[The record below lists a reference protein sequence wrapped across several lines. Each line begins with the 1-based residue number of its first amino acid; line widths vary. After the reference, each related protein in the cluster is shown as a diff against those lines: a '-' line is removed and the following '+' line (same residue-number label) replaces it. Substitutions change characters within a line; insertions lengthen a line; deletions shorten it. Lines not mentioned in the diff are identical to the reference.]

1 MLWRKIA
8 RCATLL
14 GLAVCLVGATG
25 CLSGGIYTHVTKPLD
40 VNLNHTPVHDGGRG
54 ESWKTL
60 RIPITSGLFIQVDWG
75 SDAIGDTARRA
86 GMTTIHYADL
96 ETLSVLGLWTQRWAV
111 VYGE

>member
-1 MLWRKIA
+1 MLRRKIA

-54 ESWKTL
+54 DSWKTL
-60 RIPITSGLFIQVDWG
+60 RIPITSGLFIQFDWG